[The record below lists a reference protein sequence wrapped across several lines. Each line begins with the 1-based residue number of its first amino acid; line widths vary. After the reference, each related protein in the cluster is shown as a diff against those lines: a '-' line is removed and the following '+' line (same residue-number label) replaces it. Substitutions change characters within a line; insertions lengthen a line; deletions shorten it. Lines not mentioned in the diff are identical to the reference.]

1 MATKPRKPQDTEL
14 GQISNLPETVKAFGK
29 TYSIA
34 QFKVGQFAEVL
45 EYAGYIGVL
54 LVQATKLTKQPSTE
68 EIIRFATQGVG
79 VASPAII
86 PIISIAI
93 KEPIEWIEE
102 QDDPIGALEI
112 FVKVV
117 EKNRSFFTPEN
128 LERVRAIFAN
138 LLPATQETGDDSL
151 TT

>member
-1 MATKPRKPQDTEL
+1 MGKPKSQETEL
-14 GQISNLPETVKAFGK
+14 GQITNLAEPVKAFGK
-29 TYSIA
+29 TYNIA
-34 QFKVGQFAEVL
+34 QFKVGQFAQVL
-45 EYAGYIGVL
+45 EYSGFIGVL
-54 LVQATKLTKQPSTE
+54 FVQAAKLSKQPSLE
-68 EIIRFATQGVG
+68 EVLTFVTQGVG
-79 VASPAII
+79 VSSPAII

-117 EKNRSFFTPEN
+117 EKNRNFFTPEN
-128 LERVRAIFAN
+128 LQRVKAIFRN
-138 LLPATQETGDDSL
+138 LLPGDLSDGTNTS

>member
-1 MATKPRKPQDTEL
+1 MSKRKPADTEL
-14 GQISNLPETVKAFGK
+14 GQITNLPEKVKAFGK
-29 TYSIA
+29 TYDIT
-34 QFKVGQFAEVL
+34 QFKVGQFAQAL
-45 EYAGYIGVL
+45 EYAGFIGVL
-54 LVQATKLTKQPSTE
+54 LIQASKLNPNPSRD
-68 EIIRFATQGVG
+68 EIISFVTQGVG
-79 VASPAII
+79 VSSPAII
-86 PIISIAI
+86 PLISIAI

-128 LERVRAIFAN
+128 LERVRALFGN
-138 LLPATQETGDDSL
+138 LLPETQETGADSS